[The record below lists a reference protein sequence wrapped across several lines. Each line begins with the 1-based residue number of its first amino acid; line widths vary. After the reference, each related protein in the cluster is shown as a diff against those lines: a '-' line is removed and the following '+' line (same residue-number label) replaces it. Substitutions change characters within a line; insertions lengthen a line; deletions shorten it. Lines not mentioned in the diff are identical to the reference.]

1 MDSTNKAAWMI
12 VRFKKQ
18 EQQMTYGDRFVISLL
33 LGYFSEY
40 YGHITL
46 SYVIS
51 AFTVYYLIAAIS
63 QAISSFI
70 LDDKK

>member
-46 SYVIS
+46 SHVIS
-51 AFTVYYLIAAIS
+51 AFTTYYLIAAIL
-63 QAISSFI
+63 QAISYFI